1 VVVPT
6 VAPFASNTVI
16 VAPAKGAPVAAVPDK
31 LVLEEEVELE
41 ELPPP
46 PQEIKAKLNIS
57 RIVALKQ
64 LPIE

>member
-1 VVVPT
+1 
-6 VAPFASNTVI
+6 
-16 VAPAKGAPVAAVPDK
+16 VPDK